1 MSMNPE
7 SLSKDPS
14 AVQQRRQAHIL
25 LLRMQWLVILLLIAA
40 LFWLYISQQR
50 FQHSVNERLQS
61 NEQVISRL
69 NEMDDR
75 LFAMSQQT
83 LPEPR
88 VKASSQAQNQVDL
101 LRIQIK
107 AADRLL
113 ADNNDSA
120 AIELLRGLHWQL
132 AQSSN
137 EIAPALTVVIKQSLL
152 KDIERLQ
159 AQSSQPS
166 PWQIQNL
173 AIQNIQEF
181 LHRQERLGGDAR
193 TDIQRR
199 ELVDAI
205 TAEKQSP
212 LTTSKSAER
221 TTDTAGT
228 LTRRQLM
235 IHEVIMTLNLA
246 SQSSNMREQDQLI
259 GYLAQARKQLKAL
272 VPNKSLTGNRVP
284 INNESSAS
292 NSKDPAQ
299 ENAIG
304 IVPPSTEPKSKQ
316 PRLGTMAAPSDIPE
330 VIAWL
335 DQLIANAP
343 KPTPLLTTQILNKP
357 QQ

>member
-1 MSMNPE
+1 MSMNSE

-14 AVQQRRQAHIL
+14 TVQQRRQANIL

-40 LFWLYISQQR
+40 LLWLYISQQR
-50 FQHSVNERLQS
+50 FQHSVNDRLQS

-88 VKASSQAQNQVDL
+88 VKASSQAQNQLDL

-113 ADNNDSA
+113 ADSNDSA

-132 AQSSN
+132 SQSSN
-137 EIAPALTVVIKQSLL
+137 EIAPALTIVIKQSLL

-181 LHRQERLGGDAR
+181 LHSHERLGSYEG
-193 TDIQRR
+193 TDLQRR
-199 ELVDAI
+199 ELVDAAI
-205 TAEKQSP
+205 ENKQQP
-212 LTTSKSAER
+212 KATNA
-221 TTDTAGT
+221 TDTSAT
-228 LTRRQLM
+228 NDTNLTRRQLT

-246 SQSSNMREQDQLI
+246 SQASNMRKQDQLVS
-259 GYLAQARKQLKAL
+259 YLTQARKQLKTL
-272 VPNKSLTGNRVP
+272 VPK
-284 INNESSAS
+284 AS
-292 NSKDPAQ
+292 NSDNKKSVQAG
-299 ENAIG
+299 AIG
-304 IVPPSTEPKSKQ
+304 IVQADKKPIDGQINLE
-316 PRLGTMAAPSDIPE
+316 TMKAPSDIPE

-335 DQLIANAP
+335 NQLIAHAP
-343 KPTPLLTTQILNKP
+343 KPTPLLTTEILDKP
-357 QQ
+357 QR

>member
-1 MSMNPE
+1 MSMNSE
-7 SLSKDPS
+7 SLSKDLS
-14 AVQQRRQAHIL
+14 TVQQRRQANIL

-40 LFWLYISQQR
+40 LLWLYISQQR
-50 FQHSVNERLQS
+50 FQHSVNDRLQS

-88 VKASSQAQNQVDL
+88 VKASSQAQNQLDL

-113 ADNNDSA
+113 ADSNDSA

-132 AQSSN
+132 SQSSN
-137 EIAPALTVVIKQSLL
+137 EIAPALTIVIKQSLL

-181 LHRQERLGGDAR
+181 LHSHERLGSYEG
-193 TDIQRR
+193 TDLQRR
-199 ELVDAI
+199 ELVDAA
-205 TAEKQSP
+205 TENKQQ
-212 LTTSKSAER
+212 LKANDTSATS
-221 TTDTAGT
+221 DTN
-228 LTRRQLM
+228 LTRRQLT

-246 SQSSNMREQDQLI
+246 SQASNMRKQDQLVS
-259 GYLAQARKQLKAL
+259 YLTQARKQLKTL
-272 VPNKSLTGNRVP
+272 VPK
-284 INNESSAS
+284 AS
-292 NSKDPAQ
+292 NSDNKKSAQ
-299 ENAIG
+299 AGAIG
-304 IVPPSTEPKSKQ
+304 IVQADKKPIDGQSNLE
-316 PRLGTMAAPSDIPE
+316 TMKAPSDIPE
-330 VIAWL
+330 VIVWL
-335 DQLIANAP
+335 NQLIAHAP
-343 KPTPLLTTQILNKP
+343 KPTPLLTTEILDKP
-357 QQ
+357 QR

>member
-1 MSMNPE
+1 MSMNSE

-14 AVQQRRQAHIL
+14 TVQQRRQANIL

-40 LFWLYISQQR
+40 LLWLYISQQR
-50 FQHSVNERLQS
+50 FQHSVNDRLQS

-88 VKASSQAQNQVDL
+88 VKASSQAQNQLDL

-113 ADNNDSA
+113 ADSNDSA

-132 AQSSN
+132 SQSSN
-137 EIAPALTVVIKQSLL
+137 EIAPALTIVIKQSLI

-181 LHRQERLGGDAR
+181 LHSHERLGSYEG
-193 TDIQRR
+193 TDLQRR
-199 ELVDAI
+199 ELVDAA
-205 TAEKQSP
+205 TENKQ
-212 LTTSKSAER
+212 LLKATNA
-221 TTDTAGT
+221 TDTSAT
-228 LTRRQLM
+228 SDTNLTRRQLT

-246 SQSSNMREQDQLI
+246 SQASNMRKQDQLVS
-259 GYLAQARKQLKAL
+259 YLTQARKQLKTL
-272 VPNKSLTGNRVP
+272 VPKASTSDNKKSVQAG
-284 INNESSAS
+284 
-292 NSKDPAQ
+292 
-299 ENAIG
+299 AIG
-304 IVPPSTEPKSKQ
+304 IVQANKKPIDGQSNLE
-316 PRLGTMAAPSDIPE
+316 TMKAPSDIPE
-330 VIAWL
+330 VIVWL
-335 DQLIANAP
+335 NQLIAHAP
-343 KPTPLLTTQILNKP
+343 KPTPLLTTEILDKP
-357 QQ
+357 QR

>member
-1 MSMNPE
+1 MSMNSE

-14 AVQQRRQAHIL
+14 TVQQRRQANIL

-40 LFWLYISQQR
+40 LLWLYISQQR
-50 FQHSVNERLQS
+50 FQHSVNDRLQS

-88 VKASSQAQNQVDL
+88 VKASSQAQNQLDL

-113 ADNNDSA
+113 ADSNDSA

-132 AQSSN
+132 SQSSN
-137 EIAPALTVVIKQSLL
+137 EIAPALTIVIKQSLL
-152 KDIERLQ
+152 NDIERLQ

-181 LHRQERLGGDAR
+181 LHSHERLGSYEG
-193 TDIQRR
+193 TDLQRR
-199 ELVDAI
+199 ELVDAA
-205 TAEKQSP
+205 TENRQQLK
-212 LTTSKSAER
+212 TTNA
-221 TTDTAGT
+221 TDTSAT
-228 LTRRQLM
+228 NDANLTRRQLT

-246 SQSSNMREQDQLI
+246 SQASNMRKQDQLVS
-259 GYLAQARKQLKAL
+259 YLTQARKQLKTL
-272 VPNKSLTGNRVP
+272 VPK
-284 INNESSAS
+284 AS
-292 NSKDPAQ
+292 NSDNKKSVQAG
-299 ENAIG
+299 AIG
-304 IVPPSTEPKSKQ
+304 IVQADKKPIDGQSNLE
-316 PRLGTMAAPSDIPE
+316 TMKAPSDIPE
-330 VIAWL
+330 VIVWL
-335 DQLIANAP
+335 NQLIAHAP
-343 KPTPLLTTQILNKP
+343 KPTPLLTTEILDKP
-357 QQ
+357 QR

>member
-1 MSMNPE
+1 MSMNSE

-14 AVQQRRQAHIL
+14 TVQQRRQANIL

-40 LFWLYISQQR
+40 LLWLYISQQR
-50 FQHSVNERLQS
+50 FQHSVNDRLQS

-88 VKASSQAQNQVDL
+88 VKASSQAQNQLDL

-113 ADNNDSA
+113 ADSNDSA

-132 AQSSN
+132 SQSSN
-137 EIAPALTVVIKQSLL
+137 EIAPALTIVIKQSLL

-181 LHRQERLGGDAR
+181 LHSHERLGSYEG
-193 TDIQRR
+193 TDLQRR
-199 ELVDAI
+199 ELVDAAI
-205 TAEKQSP
+205 ENKQQP
-212 LTTSKSAER
+212 KATNA
-221 TTDTAGT
+221 TDTSATSGT
-228 LTRRQLM
+228 NLTRRQLT

-246 SQSSNMREQDQLI
+246 SQASNMRKQDQLVS
-259 GYLAQARKQLKAL
+259 YLAQARKQLKTL
-272 VPNKSLTGNRVP
+272 VPKASTSDNKK
-284 INNESSAS
+284 SAQ
-292 NSKDPAQ
+292 AG
-299 ENAIG
+299 AIG
-304 IVPPSTEPKSKQ
+304 IVQADKKPIDGQSNLE
-316 PRLGTMAAPSDIPE
+316 TMKAPSDIPE
-330 VIAWL
+330 VIVWL
-335 DQLIANAP
+335 NQLIAHAP
-343 KPTPLLTTQILNKP
+343 KPTPLLTTEILDKP
-357 QQ
+357 QR

>member
-1 MSMNPE
+1 MSMNSE

-14 AVQQRRQAHIL
+14 TVQQRRQANIL

-40 LFWLYISQQR
+40 LLWLYISQQR
-50 FQHSVNERLQS
+50 FQHSVNDRLQS

-88 VKASSQAQNQVDL
+88 VKASSQAQNQLDL

-113 ADNNDSA
+113 ADSNDSA

-132 AQSSN
+132 SQSSN
-137 EIAPALTVVIKQSLL
+137 EIAPALTIVIKQSLL

-181 LHRQERLGGDAR
+181 LHSHERLGSYEG
-193 TDIQRR
+193 TDLQRR
-199 ELVDAI
+199 ELVDAA
-205 TAEKQSP
+205 TENRQQLK
-212 LTTSKSAER
+212 TTNA
-221 TTDTAGT
+221 TDTSAT
-228 LTRRQLM
+228 NDANLTRRQLT

-246 SQSSNMREQDQLI
+246 SQASNMRKQDQLVS
-259 GYLAQARKQLKAL
+259 YLTQARKQLKTL
-272 VPNKSLTGNRVP
+272 VPKASTSDNKK
-284 INNESSAS
+284 SAQ
-292 NSKDPAQ
+292 AG
-299 ENAIG
+299 AIG
-304 IVPPSTEPKSKQ
+304 IVQADKKPIDGQSNLE
-316 PRLGTMAAPSDIPE
+316 TMKAPSDIPE
-330 VIAWL
+330 VIVWL
-335 DQLIANAP
+335 NQLIAHAP
-343 KPTPLLTTQILNKP
+343 KPTLLLTTEILDKP
-357 QQ
+357 QR

>member
-1 MSMNPE
+1 MNSE

-14 AVQQRRQAHIL
+14 TVQQRRQANIL

-40 LFWLYISQQR
+40 LLWLYISQQR
-50 FQHSVNERLQS
+50 FQHSVNDRLQS

-88 VKASSQAQNQVDL
+88 VKASSQAQNQLDL

-113 ADNNDSA
+113 ADSNDSA

-132 AQSSN
+132 SQSSN
-137 EIAPALTVVIKQSLL
+137 EIAPALTIVIKQSLL

-181 LHRQERLGGDAR
+181 LHSHERLGSYEG
-193 TDIQRR
+193 TDLQRR
-199 ELVDAI
+199 ELVDAAI
-205 TAEKQSP
+205 ENKQQP
-212 LTTSKSAER
+212 KATNA
-221 TTDTAGT
+221 TDTSAT
-228 LTRRQLM
+228 SDTNLTRRQLT

-246 SQSSNMREQDQLI
+246 SQASNMRKQDQLVS
-259 GYLAQARKQLKAL
+259 YLTQARKQLKTL
-272 VPNKSLTGNRVP
+272 VPK
-284 INNESSAS
+284 AS
-292 NSKDPAQ
+292 NSDNKKSVQAG
-299 ENAIG
+299 AIG
-304 IVPPSTEPKSKQ
+304 IVQADKKPIDGQSNLE
-316 PRLGTMAAPSDIPE
+316 TMKAPSDIPE
-330 VIAWL
+330 VIVWL
-335 DQLIANAP
+335 NQLIAHAP
-343 KPTPLLTTQILNKP
+343 KPTPLLTTEILDKP
-357 QQ
+357 QR

>member
-1 MSMNPE
+1 MSMNSE
-7 SLSKDPS
+7 SLSKDLS
-14 AVQQRRQAHIL
+14 TVQQRRQANIL

-40 LFWLYISQQR
+40 LLWLYISQQR
-50 FQHSVNERLQS
+50 FQHSVNDRLQS

-88 VKASSQAQNQVDL
+88 VKASSQAQNQLDL

-113 ADNNDSA
+113 ADSNDSA

-132 AQSSN
+132 SQSSN
-137 EIAPALTVVIKQSLL
+137 EIAPALTIVIKQSLL

-181 LHRQERLGGDAR
+181 LHSHERLGSYEG
-193 TDIQRR
+193 TDLQRR
-199 ELVDAI
+199 ELVDAAI
-205 TAEKQSP
+205 ENKQQP
-212 LTTSKSAER
+212 KATNA
-221 TTDTAGT
+221 TDTSAT
-228 LTRRQLM
+228 SDTNLTRRQLT

-246 SQSSNMREQDQLI
+246 SQASNMRKQDQLVS
-259 GYLAQARKQLKAL
+259 YLAQARKQLKTL
-272 VPNKSLTGNRVP
+272 VPKASTSDNKK
-284 INNESSAS
+284 SAQ
-292 NSKDPAQ
+292 AG
-299 ENAIG
+299 AIG
-304 IVPPSTEPKSKQ
+304 IVQADKKRIDGQSNLE
-316 PRLGTMAAPSDIPE
+316 TMKAPSDIPE
-330 VIAWL
+330 VIVWL
-335 DQLIANAP
+335 NQLIAHAP
-343 KPTPLLTTQILNKP
+343 KPTPLLTTEILDKP
-357 QQ
+357 QR

>member
-1 MSMNPE
+1 MNSE

-14 AVQQRRQAHIL
+14 TVQQRRQANIL

-40 LFWLYISQQR
+40 LLWLYISQQR
-50 FQHSVNERLQS
+50 FQHSVNDRLQS

-88 VKASSQAQNQVDL
+88 VKASSQAQNQLDL

-113 ADNNDSA
+113 ADSNDSA

-132 AQSSN
+132 SQSSN
-137 EIAPALTVVIKQSLL
+137 EIAPALTIVIKQSLL

-181 LHRQERLGGDAR
+181 LHSHERLGSYEG
-193 TDIQRR
+193 TDLQRR
-199 ELVDAI
+199 ELVDAA
-205 TAEKQSP
+205 TENKQQ
-212 LTTSKSAER
+212 LKATNVADNSAAS
-221 TTDTAGT
+221 DTN
-228 LTRRQLM
+228 LTRRQLT

-246 SQSSNMREQDQLI
+246 SQASNMRKQDQLVS
-259 GYLAQARKQLKAL
+259 YLTQARKQLKTL
-272 VPNKSLTGNRVP
+272 VPEASTSDNKK
-284 INNESSAS
+284 SAQ
-292 NSKDPAQ
+292 AG
-299 ENAIG
+299 AIG
-304 IVPPSTEPKSKQ
+304 IVQADKKPIDGQSNLE
-316 PRLGTMAAPSDIPE
+316 TMKAPSDIPE
-330 VIAWL
+330 VIVWL
-335 DQLIANAP
+335 NQLIAHAP
-343 KPTPLLTTQILNKP
+343 KPTPLLTTEILDKP
-357 QQ
+357 QR

>member
-1 MSMNPE
+1 MPMNSE

-14 AVQQRRQAHIL
+14 AIQQRRQANIL

-40 LFWLYISQQR
+40 LLWLYISQQR

-61 NEQVISRL
+61 NEQVVSRL

-88 VKASSQAQNQVDL
+88 VKASSQAQNQLDL

-120 AIELLRGLHWQL
+120 ATELLRGLHWQL

-181 LHRQERLGGDAR
+181 LHSHERLSSYEGA
-193 TDIQRR
+193 DIQRR
-199 ELVDAI
+199 ELVDAA
-205 TAEKQSP
+205 TEGDQKRAVANPPAQ
-212 LTTSKSAER
+212 TSAR
-221 TTDTAGT
+221 NDTT
-228 LTRRQLM
+228 LTRRQLT

-246 SQSSNMREQDQLI
+246 SQASNMREQDQLI
-259 GYLAQARKQLKAL
+259 SYLTQARKQLKTL
-272 VPNKSLTGNRVP
+272 LPKSSV
-284 INNESSAS
+284 S
-292 NSKDPAQ
+292 NGKNPSQ
-299 ENAIG
+299 VGAIG
-304 IVPPSTEPKSKQ
+304 I
-316 PRLGTMAAPSDIPE
+316 APSDKKPKGTDNNLETMQSPNDIPE

-335 DQLIANAP
+335 DQLIASAP
-343 KPTPLLTTQILNKP
+343 KPTPLLTTQILDQP
-357 QQ
+357 QN

>member
-1 MSMNPE
+1 MSMNSE

-14 AVQQRRQAHIL
+14 TVQQRRQANIL

-40 LFWLYISQQR
+40 LLWLYISQQR
-50 FQHSVNERLQS
+50 FQHSVNDRLQS

-88 VKASSQAQNQVDL
+88 VKASSQAQNQLDL

-113 ADNNDSA
+113 ADSNDSA

-132 AQSSN
+132 SQSSN
-137 EIAPALTVVIKQSLL
+137 EIAPALTIVIKQSLI

-181 LHRQERLGGDAR
+181 LHSHERLGSYEG
-193 TDIQRR
+193 TDLQRR
-199 ELVDAI
+199 ELVDAA
-205 TAEKQSP
+205 TENKQ
-212 LTTSKSAER
+212 LLKATNA
-221 TTDTAGT
+221 TDTSATGDT
-228 LTRRQLM
+228 NLTRRQLT

-246 SQSSNMREQDQLI
+246 SQASNMRKQDQLVS
-259 GYLAQARKQLKAL
+259 YLTQARKQLKTL
-272 VPNKSLTGNRVP
+272 VPKASTSDNKKSVQAG
-284 INNESSAS
+284 
-292 NSKDPAQ
+292 
-299 ENAIG
+299 AIG
-304 IVPPSTEPKSKQ
+304 IVQANKKPIDGQSNLE
-316 PRLGTMAAPSDIPE
+316 TMKAPSDIPE
-330 VIAWL
+330 VIVWL
-335 DQLIANAP
+335 NQLIAHAP
-343 KPTPLLTTQILNKP
+343 KPTPLLTTEILDKP
-357 QQ
+357 QR

>member
-1 MSMNPE
+1 MSMNSE

-14 AVQQRRQAHIL
+14 TVQQRRQANIL

-40 LFWLYISQQR
+40 LLWLYISQQR
-50 FQHSVNERLQS
+50 FQHSVNDRLQS

-88 VKASSQAQNQVDL
+88 VKASSQAQNQLDL

-113 ADNNDSA
+113 ADSNDSA

-132 AQSSN
+132 SQSSN
-137 EIAPALTVVIKQSLL
+137 EIAPALTIVIKQSLL

-181 LHRQERLGGDAR
+181 LHSHERLGSYEG
-193 TDIQRR
+193 TDLQRR
-199 ELVDAI
+199 ELVDAA
-205 TAEKQSP
+205 TENKQQP
-212 LTTSKSAER
+212 KATNA
-221 TTDTAGT
+221 TDTSAASGT
-228 LTRRQLM
+228 NLTRRQLT

-246 SQSSNMREQDQLI
+246 SQASNMRKQDQLVS
-259 GYLAQARKQLKAL
+259 YLTQARKQLKTL
-272 VPNKSLTGNRVP
+272 VPK
-284 INNESSAS
+284 AS
-292 NSKDPAQ
+292 NSDNKKSVQAG
-299 ENAIG
+299 AIG
-304 IVPPSTEPKSKQ
+304 IVQADKKPIDGQSNLE
-316 PRLGTMAAPSDIPE
+316 TMKAPSDIPE
-330 VIAWL
+330 VIVWL
-335 DQLIANAP
+335 NQLIAHAP
-343 KPTPLLTTQILNKP
+343 KPTPLLTTEILDKP
-357 QQ
+357 QR